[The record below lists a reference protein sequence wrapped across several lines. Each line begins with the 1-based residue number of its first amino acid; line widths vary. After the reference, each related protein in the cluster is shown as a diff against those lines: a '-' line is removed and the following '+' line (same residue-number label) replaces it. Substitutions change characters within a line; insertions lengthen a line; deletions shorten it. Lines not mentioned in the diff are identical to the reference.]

1 MTNIIVLTMKYLIVV
16 AHPDDEVLG
25 AGASIYKW
33 TKTDVVD
40 VCIMCT
46 EAKARAFRPEDNE
59 LNDDLNSSSEMLSIS
74 NKYEGTF
81 PNIEMNTVP
90 HLKMVQFIEEAIRK
104 SEPDIVITHH
114 PADTNN
120 DHMQTSM
127 ACQEA
132 IRLFQRRPDVKRI
145 KEFWYMEVPSC
156 TEWAINNA
164 MNKFNPNC
172 FVEVGND
179 GIEAKIKALNMY
191 RGVMR
196 PYPHPRSAEYIHG
209 LAAIRGGQWG
219 CKYAE
224 SFEVVLRKI

>member
-1 MTNIIVLTMKYLIVV
+1 MNYLLVV

-33 TKTDVVD
+33 TMRGDTVD
-40 VCIMCT
+40 VCIMSA
-46 EAKARAFRPEDNE
+46 EAKARAYRPEDKE
-59 LNDDLNSSSEMLSIS
+59 LDDDTHAALNFLGV
-74 NKYEGTF
+74 NKEYEGKF

-90 HLKMVQFIEEAIRK
+90 HLQLVQHIEKAIME

-120 DHMQTSM
+120 DHLQTSM

-132 IRLFQRRPDVKRI
+132 IRLAQRRPEVKPL

-156 TEWAINNA
+156 TEWKVNNA
-164 MNKFNPNC
+164 MQDFVPNC
-172 FVEVGND
+172 YVEVGKD
-179 GIEAKIKALNMY
+179 GVDAKIKALSMY

-196 PYPHPRSAEYIHG
+196 PYPHPRSAEYITG
-209 LAAIRGGQWG
+209 LAAVRGSQWG
-219 CKYAE
+219 VNYAE
-224 SFEVVLRKI
+224 SFEVVLRAY